1 MESLVASFHELFDDQ
16 IFQIQLFVCHLFALY
31 TFVLA
36 IFTNNYS
43 QVDRLW
49 SIIPSLYAWS
59 YVYFEYAKNGTLT
72 DTFFRLFIMS
82 VLITAWS
89 IRLTF
94 NYWRKGGYTVGSE
107 DYRWEHVK
115 KFLHYPEYK
124 LPFQLFNLT
133 FIAAFQNWLLY
144 AITLPMWYIQK
155 YNRREP
161 FNIYDL
167 LLTVLHIM
175 ALTYETIADEQ
186 QWNFQTKKYK
196 WLKSKKLEDK
206 EFTEVD
212 FKSGFLTRGLFAY
225 SRHPN
230 FFAEMCQWIIIL
242 AFTFSSQYVLI
253 LKGDYSRVINLS
265 AVGVVVYIC
274 LFQGSTVLTEKL
286 SATKYPNYKLYQK
299 SVSRFIPSIFSS
311 YSDDSN
317 KQ

>member
-1 MESLVASFHELFDDQ
+1 MDSIATLVAELFDDQ
-16 IFQIQLFVCHLFALY
+16 IFQIQLFVCHLLALY
-31 TFVLA
+31 TFILSL
-36 IFTNNYS
+36 ITGNYS

-49 SIIPSLYAWS
+49 SIIPSIYAWS
-59 YVYFEYAKNGTLT
+59 YVYFEYSKNGTQT
-72 DTFFRLFIMS
+72 DTFYRLTIMS
-82 VLITAWS
+82 ILITSWS

-124 LPFQLFNLT
+124 IPFQIFNLT

-155 YNRREP
+155 YNRGEP
-161 FNIYDL
+161 FNMYDL
-167 LLTVLHIM
+167 LLTVLYIA

-196 WLKSKKLEDK
+196 WLKTKKLEDR
-206 EFTEVD
+206 EFSEVD
-212 FKSGFLTRGLFAY
+212 FKRGFLTRGLFAY

-230 FFAEMCQWIIIL
+230 FFAEMCQWLIVY
-242 AFTFSSQYVLI
+242 AFTLSSQYVSL
-253 LKGDYSRVINLS
+253 LKADYSRVLNQGLI
-265 AVGVVVYIC
+265 GVTVYIL
-274 LFQGSTVLTEKL
+274 LFQGSTILTEKL
-286 SATKYPNYKLYQK
+286 SMAKYPNYRVYQK
-299 SVSRFIPSIFSS
+299 SVSRFIPSLFSS
-311 YSDDSN
+311 YNDQL

>member
-1 MESLVASFHELFDDQ
+1 MESIVTLFTELLDDR
-16 IFQIQLFVCHLFALY
+16 IFQIQLFACHLLALY
-31 TFVLA
+31 TFILA
-36 IFTNNYS
+36 IITGNYS

-59 YVYFEYAKNGTLT
+59 YVYFEYSKNGTQT
-72 DTFFRLFIMS
+72 DTFYRLFIMS
-82 VLITAWS
+82 VLITSWS
-89 IRLTF
+89 IRLTL

-124 LPFQLFNLT
+124 IPFQIFNLT

-155 YNRREP
+155 HNRGEP
-161 FNIYDL
+161 FNMYDL
-167 LLTVLHIM
+167 LLTILYIG
-175 ALTYETIADEQ
+175 ALTFETVADEQ

-196 WLKSKKLEDK
+196 WLKTKKLEDK
-206 EFTEVD
+206 EFSETD
-212 FKSGFLTRGLFAY
+212 FKRGFLTKGLFAY

-230 FFAEMCQWIIIL
+230 FFAEMCQWLIIYL
-242 AFTFSSQYVLI
+242 FTLSSQYILI
-253 LKGDYSRVINLS
+253 LKEDYSRVLNSGLI
-265 AVGVVVYIC
+265 GVVVYIL
-274 LFQGSTVLTEKL
+274 LFQGSTILTEKL
-286 SATKYPNYKLYQK
+286 SAAKYPNYKVYQK

-311 YSDDSN
+311 YKDEI